1 MSSTDGSNGRCGG
14 PELHEIRVQGHLD
27 ARWAESLEGMVLTLE
42 SGGVTALTG
51 AVTDQAAL
59 HGLLAPHSRPGPA
72 NPVVAAPLPRHR
84 TPPERRT
91 SMNAINPWRNE
102 TP

>member
-14 PELHEIRVQGHLD
+14 AELHEIRLQGHLD

-51 AVTDQAAL
+51 TVTDQAAL
-59 HGLLAPHSRPGPA
+59 HGLLARIRDLGLPILSLRRLCPDTEPHQKEGQA
-72 NPVVAAPLPRHR
+72 
-84 TPPERRT
+84 
-91 SMNAINPWRNE
+91 
-102 TP
+102 